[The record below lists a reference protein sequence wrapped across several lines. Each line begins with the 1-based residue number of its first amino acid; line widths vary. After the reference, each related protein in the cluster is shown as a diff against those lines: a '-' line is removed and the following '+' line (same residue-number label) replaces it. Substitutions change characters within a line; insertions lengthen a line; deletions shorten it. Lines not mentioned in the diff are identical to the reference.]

1 MSSSSSDA
9 PPKFPAE
16 NERLEFNDWLFS
28 FEIFLASKEIVQMP
42 VVPDVVDPNDVTVYL
57 GSDLVGKNDKAS
69 IDKLHKVRLNG
80 MKALS
85 YITNALHKE
94 QREIVRNTKPLNA
107 YNVLNALKKSYGVI
121 KSSNNALS
129 LLNKLSNITKSPNE
143 TMHHYFARI
152 ESIIIDLRTVDPS
165 HVTNDNMRKMY
176 ILNGLKDDNDYK
188 FTTSII
194 TQVDIDGKMTVDGL
208 KQHLIDQEDRK
219 AVTKQST
226 SSTHKPNEREHERA
240 LYSHRSS
247 QYSHR
252 VRQHHRHS
260 NARKHEDD
268 RHKHNDRSH
277 SRSRRITRINVMIV
291 TMNHAVVL
299 TIVTV

>member
-9 PPKFPAE
+9 PPKFPTE

-28 FEIFLASKEIVQMP
+28 FEIFLASKEMLDVVQMP

-152 ESIIIDLRTVDPS
+152 
-165 HVTNDNMRKMY
+165 
-176 ILNGLKDDNDYK
+176 
-188 FTTSII
+188 
-194 TQVDIDGKMTVDGL
+194 
-208 KQHLIDQEDRK
+208 
-219 AVTKQST
+219 A
-226 SSTHKPNEREHERA
+226 
-240 LYSHRSS
+240 
-247 QYSHR
+247 
-252 VRQHHRHS
+252 
-260 NARKHEDD
+260 
-268 RHKHNDRSH
+268 
-277 SRSRRITRINVMIV
+277 
-291 TMNHAVVL
+291 
-299 TIVTV
+299 